1 MKKAFAL
8 SIVLWISVIFMAI
21 SIYFLKVSKTNV
33 QFSNQINDKLN
44 AYLKAKTTLEDLKFY
59 LGSGH
64 YVYNKVFNN
73 LNNYKNFLRVDN
85 YEYNISDVKFKL
97 QDLSGLYHLWGLDN
111 SFIKFLS
118 ENNISKE
125 KANEAYNSYL
135 DWIDKDNL
143 MRVNGAEKEYYISKK
158 YNYLPRNA
166 NIPIIYELLDIRGW
180 KNIFNLTK
188 SYISLGNI
196 GTSDNFTVMPLLILK
211 AKYNIS
217 NENLKELMKLKKENK
232 MNEFVNYFY
241 QIPKAHFDY
250 ESTSYFNS
258 KIVLITIFA
267 KYNQSVYKLYELIDF
282 NKNKVR
288 LINF

>member
-1 MKKAFAL
+1 MRKAFAL

-21 SIYFLKVSKTNV
+21 SIYFLKVSKTNM
-33 QFSNQINDKLN
+33 QFSNQVNDKLN
-44 AYLKAKTTLEDLKFY
+44 AYLKAKTTLENLKFY

-64 YVYNKVFNN
+64 YIYNKVFNN

-85 YEYNISDVKFKL
+85 YEYNISGVKFKL

-125 KANEAYNSYL
+125 KANIAYNSYL

-143 MRVNGAEKEYYISKK
+143 MRVNGAEREYYISKK
-158 YNYLPRNA
+158 YHYVPRNT
-166 NIPIIYELLDIRGW
+166 NVPMTYELLDIRGW
-180 KNIFNLTK
+180 KNIFNLIK
-188 SYISLGNI
+188 PYVSLGNL
-196 GTSDNFTVMPLLILK
+196 GTSDNFTVMPFLILK

-241 QIPKAHFDY
+241 QIPKTNFDY
-250 ESTSYFNS
+250 ENTSYFDSKVVLINIVSKYNKSIS
-258 KIVLITIFA
+258 KI
-267 KYNQSVYKLYELIDF
+267 KELIDF
-282 NKNKVR
+282 NNNKVR
-288 LINF
+288 LIN